1 MPPRPQESA
10 APAEL
15 KKSTV
20 SLPAELYWRFQEEQ
34 GRRRLSNQAA
44 VAQAIQQWLERREE
58 TAAPHERL
66 SQNEHWHGILDD
78 ILLSSDQ
85 EAISAV
91 QQNLLVFHRL
101 TRNTGDVSSGGPGSG
116 KR

>member
-1 MPPRPQESA
+1 
-10 APAEL
+10 
-15 KKSTV
+15 V

-44 VAQAIQQWLERREE
+44 VAQAIHQWLERREE
-58 TAAPHERL
+58 MVAPQERQP
-66 SQNEHWHGILDD
+66 QNEHWHGILDD

-101 TRNTGDVSSGGPGSG
+101 MRNMGGVSEAEPPP
-116 KR
+116 KRQLTD

>member
-1 MPPRPQESA
+1 MEQ
-10 APAEL
+10 

-44 VAQAIQQWLERREE
+44 VIQAIQQWLESRTE
-58 TAAPHERL
+58 AVAVHERL
-66 SQNEHWHGILDD
+66 PENEQWYSLLGD
-78 ILLSSDQ
+78 ILTSGDQ

-91 QQNLLVFHRL
+91 QQSLLVFHRL
-101 TRNTGDVSSGGPGSG
+101 MALNRKPSDAAREPA
-116 KR
+116 KRQSRD